1 LRIEIVPCGWSAS
14 GTSDPTGSSGE
25 ISPSV
30 IARPNIIEVTDLA
43 IDQLS

>member
-1 LRIEIVPCGWSAS
+1 MTIVPCGWSAS
-14 GTSDPTGSSGE
+14 GTSDPTGSSAL

-30 IARPNIIEVTDLA
+30 IARPKSIEVTDFA